1 MQVCRVNFQLEMFS
15 QDNVILMPDNIKLL
29 IAMTNQYVIAKG
41 TLDFQDHGIGFDK
54 FNQYSIKSIIVLL
67 LDLPS
72 RGLKME
78 IIFKRLLTNDLLTT
92 YLPSF
97 LLLLMS
103 YATTFFKPFY
113 FEAAVTVNLSI
124 LLVITTLFVR

>member
-54 FNQYSIKSIIVLL
+54 FNQYKINNSSSSRFSIKGIEDGNYIQAS
-67 LDLPS
+67 PHQ
-72 RGLKME
+72 
-78 IIFKRLLTNDLLTT
+78 
-92 YLPSF
+92 
-97 LLLLMS
+97 
-103 YATTFFKPFY
+103 
-113 FEAAVTVNLSI
+113 
-124 LLVITTLFVR
+124 

>member
-1 MQVCRVNFQLEMFS
+1 MYNFRIYRSAS
-15 QDNVILMPDNIKLL
+15 Q
-29 IAMTNQYVIAKG
+29 T
-41 TLDFQDHGIGFDK
+41 
-54 FNQYSIKSIIVLL
+54 IIVLL
-67 LDLPS
+67 LDIPS